1 MFRFKIKF
9 VKSSDLRASLSF
21 VFRFEF
27 SRFVR
32 IQFGNFTVKSS
43 DMKRSVQAVFTVY
56 I

>member
-1 MFRFKIKF
+1 MFRFEIKF
-9 VKSSDLRASLSF
+9 VKSSDLTASLSF